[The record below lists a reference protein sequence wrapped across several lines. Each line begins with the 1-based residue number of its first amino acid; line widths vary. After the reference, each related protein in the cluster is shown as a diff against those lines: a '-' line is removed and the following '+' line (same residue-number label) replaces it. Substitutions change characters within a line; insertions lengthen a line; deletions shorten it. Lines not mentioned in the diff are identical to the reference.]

1 MTTRTPGP
9 KGGQRG
15 GRATERGGEV
25 RNRRDG
31 RREESPRP
39 RLARSSPPSRAPRP
53 QPTALGRLTGRLA
66 RRLERARDS
75 RPSIRFLGRH
85 WRRSLRFRVVLATL
99 VLSSIVVALLGVLL
113 LDRVGAGLLEDKRR
127 TALADA
133 TSGLTYAQGQL
144 TATDRTDVQA
154 VNALLETLTTD
165 LGRRGSPSGLFE
177 VAVLPV
183 DAEGDGFRTEPFDPR
198 EIPDELRSA
207 VQSGS
212 AADVWVPPGGATGSA
227 GGLLVGAPLTAPTGR
242 YELYY
247 LFPLTNEQR
256 TMALVRSTLA
266 VGGGVLVLLV
276 AAIAALISRSVV
288 SPVRE
293 AARVAEQFAA
303 GRLEERIRVTGEDEL
318 ARLATSFNDMAA
330 ALQRQIRQLEELSEV
345 QQRFTADVS
354 HELRTPLT
362 TVRMAADVLH
372 SARGD
377 FPPQVARSAE
387 ILDSQLG
394 RFERLLVDLLE
405 ISRHDAQAAVLEVE
419 LVDLARLVART
430 ADEYAS
436 TARRSG
442 TRLDLGGVPGGAVVA
457 EVDVRRVA
465 RIVRNLIDNAID
477 HAEGGPVRIDLAA
490 TSTTVALRV
499 SDSGIGL
506 RPGEQ
511 ERVFDR
517 FWRADPS
524 RARTT
529 GGTGLGLAIAR
540 EDARL
545 HGGDLEAWGEA
556 GVGASFRL
564 VLPRRKGARVGRPP
578 LALIPERAATPV
590 GRSR

>member
-1 MTTRTPGP
+1 MRPGAA
-9 KGGQRG
+9 
-15 GRATERGGEV
+15 RATAW
-25 RNRRDG
+25 
-31 RREESPRP
+31 
-39 RLARSSPPSRAPRP
+39 ARH
-53 QPTALGRLTGRLA
+53 LT
-66 RRLERARDS
+66 
-75 RPSIRFLGRH
+75 RH
-85 WRRSLRFRVVLATL
+85 WRRSLRLRVVLATL
-99 VLSSIVVALLGVLL
+99 VLSSTVVALLGVLL
-113 LDRVGAGLLEDKRR
+113 LHRVGAGLLEDKRR
-127 TALADA
+127 AALADA
-133 TSGLTYAQGQL
+133 SSGLAYAQGQL
-144 TATDRTDVQA
+144 TATDRTDAPA
-154 VNALLETLTTD
+154 VNALLETVTTD

-183 DAEGDGFRTEPFDPR
+183 DAGSDGFRTEPFEPAG
-198 EIPDELRSA
+198 IPAALGDA
-207 VQSGS
+207 VRSGS
-212 AADVWVPPGGATGSA
+212 AADVWIKPGGPAGSA
-227 GGLLVGAPLTAPTGR
+227 GGLLVGAPLSAPTGR

-247 LFPLTNEQR
+247 LFPLTTEQR

-303 GRLEERIRVTGEDEL
+303 GRLEERIQVTGEDEL

-345 QQRFTADVS
+345 QRRFTADVS

-372 SARGD
+372 GARAD

-405 ISRHDAQAAVLEVE
+405 ISRHDARAAVLEPE
-419 LVDLARLVART
+419 SSDLARLVTRT
-430 ADEYAS
+430 AEEFAS
-436 TARRSG
+436 AARRVGS
-442 TRLDLGGVPGGAVVA
+442 RLDLRGVPSSAVVA

-465 RIVRNLIDNAID
+465 RILRNLLDNAID
-477 HAEGGPVRIDLAA
+477 HAEGGAVRVDLAA
-490 TSTTVALRV
+490 TGSTVALRV
-499 SDSGIGL
+499 FDPGLGL
-506 RPGEQ
+506 RPGEA
-511 ERVFDR
+511 EHVFDR

-529 GGTGLGLAIAR
+529 GGTGLGLAISR

-545 HGGDLEAWGEA
+545 HAGELEAWGRP
-556 GVGASFRL
+556 GIGASFRL
-564 VLPRRKGARVGRPP
+564 VLPRRPGVRLGRPP
-578 LALIPERAATPV
+578 LPLVPNGFRRSTNSTAERDAEW
-590 GRSR
+590 SR